1 MSQEISSGLSESR
14 VFPPSEAFLRG
25 CGDRPHVASLDEYRA
40 LWTRS
45 IQDPEGFWG
54 EVARGFDW
62 FTPFTSVLD
71 WQCPDARWFDG
82 GTLNACHNCVDRQVN
97 AGHGDEVAIIWE
109 GEPGW
114 PSDASSAYAAAVSSS
129 DRALSAR
136 HGHAVRHL
144 TYRHLQEETARLA
157 NALRSLG
164 VRKGDVVTLY
174 MGMVPELAIAVLA
187 CARIGAAHSVI
198 FGGFAAPAIIDRVAD
213 AQSRVIIT
221 CDGAWRRGSIVPL
234 KANVDEACKGAPSVE
249 HVIVLRR
256 TGHDVPMHAG
266 RDHWWHELVAS
277 QPSTCACEPMA
288 SEDLLFLLY
297 TSGSTGKPKGM
308 MHTTAGYLLWASFT
322 HHYTFDYHVG
332 EVYACVADI
341 GWITGHSYIVY
352 GPLANGATTLMFESI
367 PTYPDAG
374 RYWDLCQRH
383 HVTQFYTS
391 PTAIRTL
398 MKFGPD
404 PIKKYDLSSLR
415 VLGTVGE
422 PINPEA
428 WRFFF
433 EEVGQGR
440 CVVVDTFWQT
450 ETGGHMITNLPG
462 CQPMKPGAASLPM
475 FGVRTVVVDMQSGQ
489 PIEGNSVEGV
499 LCFGQPWPGIA
510 RSIYGDHQRYLD
522 TYLKPYPGY
531 YFTGDGCKRDKDGYI
546 WITGRVDDVLNVS
559 GHRLGTA
566 EIESALVCHP
576 ACVEAAVVGVP
587 HDIKGQG
594 IFAYCILRDGVE
606 ETAELVPALKA
617 AVRTAI
623 GGIAMPDYIV
633 LTPALPKTRS
643 GKIMRRV
650 LRKIACKETDSLG
663 DTSTLADPSIVDTLI
678 EKVTALYAKK

>member
-1 MSQEISSGLSESR
+1 MHNYLSMWEKS
-14 VFPPSEAFLRG
+14 VDQTDA
-25 CGDRPHVASLDEYRA
+25 
-40 LWTRS
+40 
-45 IQDPEGFWG
+45 FWG
-54 EVARGFDW
+54 AQAIERLSWFAPPKTVMRGSLAGGDVAW
-62 FTPFTSVLD
+62 FPDGVLNVSVNCLD
-71 WQCPDARWFDG
+71 RHPA
-82 GTLNACHNCVDRQVN
+82 DRL
-97 AGHGDEVAIIWE
+97 AIIWE
-109 GEPGW
+109 GDEPTEVRRITYGE
-114 PSDASSAYAAAVSSS
+114 
-129 DRALSAR
+129 AL
-136 HGHAVRHL
+136 GD
-144 TYRHLQEETARLA
+144 TCRLA
-157 NALRSLG
+157 NAFRTYG
-164 VRKGDVVTLY
+164 VRKGDRVCLY
-174 MGMVPELAIAVLA
+174 MPMVPEAAYCMLA
-187 CARIGAAHSVI
+187 CARIGAVHSVV
-198 FGGFAAPAIIDRVAD
+198 FAGFSAEALRARVVDSQCKLMLTADEGLRATKVIKLKGVVDTALAAECECV
-213 AQSRVIIT
+213 QT
-221 CDGAWRRGSIVPL
+221 
-234 KANVDEACKGAPSVE
+234 
-249 HVIVLRR
+249 VLVYKR
-256 TGHDVPMHAG
+256 TGAACGWVEG
-266 RDHWWHELVAS
+266 RDAWMHEAMAKER
-277 QPSTCACEPMA
+277 PFCAPEPVTG
-288 SEDLLFLLY
+288 EEPLFLLY

-398 MKFGPD
+398 MKYGPD

-428 WRFFF
+428 WRFYF

-475 FGVRTVVVDMQSGQ
+475 FGVRPVVVDMQSGQ